1 MNPIEIFSKQIS
13 GSDHQN
19 INMLAFRHVNQ
30 IEITGNV
37 VTDRQYIST
46 LKVSSTMGICHLDQI

>member
-46 LKVSSTMGICHLDQI
+46 LKVSSTM